1 MSGKSL
7 DPAPGSLVL
16 QDKNVITE
24 AIRLEYKMCFIMID
38 LPKKQKA
45 AKSKKKPSIGLF
57 LSNLNYAGH

>member
-1 MSGKSL
+1 
-7 DPAPGSLVL
+7 
-16 QDKNVITE
+16 
-24 AIRLEYKMCFIMID
+24 MCFIMID